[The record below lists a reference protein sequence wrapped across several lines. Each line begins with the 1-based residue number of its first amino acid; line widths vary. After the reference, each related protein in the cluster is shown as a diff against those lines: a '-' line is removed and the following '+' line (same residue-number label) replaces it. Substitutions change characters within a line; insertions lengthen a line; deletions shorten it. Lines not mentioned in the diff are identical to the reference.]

1 MGTVF
6 ECVHEVIQRRVAI
19 KVLHPEAG
27 RNAETVNRFLNE
39 ARAVNRVEHPG
50 LVQITDF
57 GKLADGAG
65 YLVMEYLQGQTL
77 AGRLEASKGKLS
89 PSEAVQIGIQIASA
103 VAAAHKKGIV
113 HRVQKPGRHRRR

>member
-57 GKLADGAG
+57 GKLPDGAG

-113 HRVQKPGRHRRR
+113 HRVRKLGRHRRR

>member
-19 KVLHPEAG
+19 KVLDPEAG

-39 ARAVNRVEHPG
+39 ARAVNRVEHPC

-57 GKLADGAG
+57 GKLPDGAG

-113 HRVQKPGRHRRR
+113 HRVRKPGRHRRR

>member
-39 ARAVNRVEHPG
+39 ARAVNLVEHPG

-57 GKLADGAG
+57 GKLLDGAG

-77 AGRLEASKGKLS
+77 AGRLQASKGKLS

-113 HRVQKPGRHRRR
+113 NRVRKPGRHRRR

>member
-39 ARAVNRVEHPG
+39 ARAVNLVEHPG

-57 GKLADGAG
+57 GKLPDGAG

-103 VAAAHKKGIV
+103 VAAAHKEGIV
-113 HRVQKPGRHRRR
+113 HRVRKPGRHRRR

>member
-39 ARAVNRVEHPG
+39 ARAVNLVEHPG

-57 GKLADGAG
+57 GKLLDGAG

-77 AGRLEASKGKLS
+77 AGRLQASKGKLS

-103 VAAAHKKGIV
+103 VAAAHKEGIV
-113 HRVQKPGRHRRR
+113 HRVRKPGRHRRS

>member
-57 GKLADGAG
+57 GKLPDGAG

-113 HRVQKPGRHRRR
+113 HRVLKPGRHRRR

>member
-57 GKLADGAG
+57 GKLPDGAG

-77 AGRLEASKGKLS
+77 AGRLGASKGKLS

-113 HRVQKPGRHRRR
+113 HRVRKPGRHRRR

>member
-57 GKLADGAG
+57 GKLPDGVG

-89 PSEAVQIGIQIASA
+89 PS
-103 VAAAHKKGIV
+103 
-113 HRVQKPGRHRRR
+113 

>member
-39 ARAVNRVEHPG
+39 ARAVNLVEHPG

-57 GKLADGAG
+57 GKLLDGAG

-103 VAAAHKKGIV
+103 VAAAHKEGIV
-113 HRVQKPGRHRRR
+113 HRVRKPGRHRRR

>member
-50 LVQITDF
+50 FVQITDF
-57 GKLADGAG
+57 GKLPDGAG

-113 HRVQKPGRHRRR
+113 NRVRKPGRHRRS